1 VHTKAKLDFVRR
13 DHEKKEKEISMR
25 NVFLRRTR
33 GADTPMP
40 ARRRTST
47 TPSWVKVFVVIIIIL
62 VLVFVILHLTGNG
75 FGSHMHL
82 SIIEHGGQP
91 L

>member
-1 VHTKAKLDFVRR
+1 
-13 DHEKKEKEISMR
+13 MR

-33 GADTPMP
+33 SADTPMP
-40 ARRRTST
+40 ARRPTT

-62 VLVFVILHLTGNG
+62 VLLFFILHLTGNG

-82 SIIEHGGQP
+82 SIIEAGGQP

>member
-1 VHTKAKLDFVRR
+1 
-13 DHEKKEKEISMR
+13 MR

-40 ARRRTST
+40 AHRRTST
-47 TPSWVKVFVVIIIIL
+47 TPGWVKVFVVIIIIL